1 MKTIASRCNCDDPKA
16 LQGLFGESR
25 PGAPRRRLVPFV
37 RALTAAL
44 LGIAGMGSAQSLP
57 DLYRI
62 TKGVSQY
69 HVEYH
74 QVSLSKGAELVLAD
88 LAGPGK
94 VTYLYITDDTQ
105 VRWYPGLVL
114 KVYGMVRLI
123 PASKRR
129 CLISSGRLE
138 QDD

>member
-1 MKTIASRCNCDDPKA
+1 MTPKPCKVYVGSPV
-16 LQGLFGESR
+16 LVL
-25 PGAPRRRLVPFV
+25 APRRRLVPFV
-37 RALTAAL
+37 PALTAAL

-88 LAGPGK
+88 LAGPG
-94 VTYLYITDDTQ
+94 IWC
-105 VRWYPGLVL
+105 RWSGIFRASPGILGYAALVFW
-114 KVYGMVRLI
+114 LI
-123 PASKRR
+123 
-129 CLISSGRLE
+129 L
-138 QDD
+138 